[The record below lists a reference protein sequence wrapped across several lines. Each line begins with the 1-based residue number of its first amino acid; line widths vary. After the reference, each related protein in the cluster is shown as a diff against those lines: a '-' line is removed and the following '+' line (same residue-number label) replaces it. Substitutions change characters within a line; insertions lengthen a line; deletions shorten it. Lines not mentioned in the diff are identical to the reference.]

1 MITLDNAKTA
11 IDVVARTL
19 NMVKKASGHVT
30 TSSVSDLTKLTRVE
44 PTVIVSADCMNL
56 EYGPALQQSVLSLF
70 CAHYMMALDILG
82 NVDNVEAIKI
92 LDKLNPNR
100 DHTGWLVMDETK
112 SRNESRFTY
121 SLPLAGQTLRLEAHT
136 EHGERRVRLE
146 AAVATG
152 DSKLSL
158 QDNVNLSVGRVLDV
172 NISTR
177 NENGLECK
185 TSLKVQVRL
194 MASSL
199 PDNVIMSQLGASGV
213 ERGWGDRFHA
223 WRSGRLDF
231 IRDICL
237 AQDMIDEKMRNAVN
251 DRDGKTN
258 EIYQRVAT
266 NKKFGLLTNNP
277 SLNTA
282 SNIYI
287 ISDELAKQIEYKIG
301 GKLSNYSTRQKL
313 FDGSYAMLIVVVDR
327 EKGRCNFYMRSQ
339 PDYASVSRK
348 EIEAA
353 AKGGKGPDVMEIFQA
368 LKSSSFSNF

>member
-1 MITLDNAKTA
+1 
-11 IDVVARTL
+11 
-19 NMVKKASGHVT
+19 
-30 TSSVSDLTKLTRVE
+30 
-44 PTVIVSADCMNL
+44 
-56 EYGPALQQSVLSLF
+56 
-70 CAHYMMALDILG
+70 
-82 NVDNVEAIKI
+82 
-92 LDKLNPNR
+92 
-100 DHTGWLVMDETK
+100 
-112 SRNESRFTY
+112 
-121 SLPLAGQTLRLEAHT
+121 
-136 EHGERRVRLE
+136 
-146 AAVATG
+146 
-152 DSKLSL
+152 
-158 QDNVNLSVGRVLDV
+158 
-172 NISTR
+172 
-177 NENGLECK
+177 
-185 TSLKVQVRL
+185 
-194 MASSL
+194 
-199 PDNVIMSQLGASGV
+199 
-213 ERGWGDRFHA
+213 
-223 WRSGRLDF
+223 
-231 IRDICL
+231 
-237 AQDMIDEKMRNAVN
+237 MIDEKMRNAVN

-287 ISDELAKQIEYKIG
+287 ISDELAKQIEYTIG